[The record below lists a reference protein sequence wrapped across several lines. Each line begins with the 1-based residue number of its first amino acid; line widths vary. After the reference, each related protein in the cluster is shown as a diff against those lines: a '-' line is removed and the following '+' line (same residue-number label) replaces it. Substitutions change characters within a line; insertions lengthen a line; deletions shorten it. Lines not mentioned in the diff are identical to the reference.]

1 MFILKI
7 ENAKMEFDGV
17 TLFEQASLE
26 IQENERVA
34 LIGENGVGKT
44 TFLKGILGQIP
55 MKEGKITFGISRDE
69 IGWMMQDSDGDVCLS
84 TREWVESEHLEL
96 SQLKRELLKSQ
107 EEKRLDDYNQTLQK
121 YLDMD
126 GYQWEVQVEKT
137 LNQLGL
143 LEPVWELP
151 FSSLSGGQKTRAKL
165 ARVMIKSPKLLI
177 LDEPTNHL
185 DTETIE
191 WLQDWLSR
199 YRGSVLFISHE
210 RDFIDQMAQMTYE
223 LTEKGMKK
231 YQGGYQAYK
240 TQKDHEMKSLQSLY
254 EKQRQERKK
263 LIDTIQ
269 MYKNWYQ
276 QANAAASVRNP
287 VAQKQ
292 AAKQATKYKTKE
304 KELERLENERV
315 EKPQETPSIQA
326 SFDAKDFS
334 GKRML
339 DVNQVSFSY
348 GTHLVL
354 REVNMQIK
362 RGDRLAVIGKNG
374 SGKTTLLK
382 LMAGKLMPTSGVIT
396 RNPQLNIGYFFQE
409 LENLHPERTILEELL
424 SLPNITQSEARTIL
438 ACFLFRKEEVYKKVK
453 QLSMGE
459 KCRVA
464 FVKLYFSGAN
474 LLILDEPTNYLDIAT
489 RERIEE
495 MLVAYQGAVVVV
507 AHDPYL
513 LRKITNKVAMIGNGK
528 VSNYIGTY
536 EEWEQHVSISPQSQE
551 IRNKQQRLEW
561 ELAELL
567 SEEGVEAEEQRLEK
581 AKELKQQL
589 EQLKSMEE

>member
-1 MFILKI
+1 MFMLKV
-7 ENAKMEFDGV
+7 ENVKMELDGV
-17 TLFEQASLE
+17 AVFEHTSLE

-44 TFLKGILGQIP
+44 TLLKGILGQLP
-55 MKEGKITFGISRDE
+55 MTEGKITFGVPRDE
-69 IGWMMQDSDGDVCLS
+69 IGWMMQDSDDDVCLS
-84 TREWVESEHLEL
+84 TREWVESENQEL
-96 SQLKRELLKSQ
+96 SQIRKELLKSQ
-107 EEKRLDDYNQTLQK
+107 KEQRLDDYSEILQR

-126 GYQWEVQVEKT
+126 GYQWEVQVEKM

-143 LEPVWELP
+143 SQAVWELP

-165 ARVMIKSPKLLI
+165 ARVMMKSPKLLV

-185 DTETIE
+185 DTETIQ
-191 WLQDWLSR
+191 WLQGWLNR

-210 RDFIDQMAQMTYE
+210 RDFIDQTAQVTYE
-223 LTEKGMKK
+223 LMKKGTKK

-240 TQKDHEMKSLQSLY
+240 MQKDHEIKSLQSLY
-254 EKQRQERKK
+254 EKQQQERKK
-263 LIDTIQ
+263 LMETIQ

-287 VAQKQ
+287 FAQKQ
-292 AAKQATKYKTKE
+292 AAKQAAKYKTKE
-304 KELERLENERV
+304 KELERLESQLV
-315 EKPQETPSIQA
+315 DKTQEVASIQA
-326 SFDAKDFS
+326 SFDARDFS

-339 DVNQVSFSY
+339 DVDQVSFSY
-348 GTHLVL
+348 GNDLVL
-354 REVNMQIK
+354 RQVNMQIK
-362 RGDRLAVIGKNG
+362 QGDRLAVIGKNG

-382 LMAGKLMPTSGVIT
+382 LMAGKSTPTSGEIV
-396 RNPQLNIGYFFQE
+396 RNPQLKIGYFFQE
-409 LENLHPERTILEELL
+409 LENLHPEHTILEEIL
-424 SLPNITQSEARTIL
+424 SLPNMTQSEARTIL
-438 ACFLFRKEEVYKKVK
+438 ACFLFRKEEVYKQVK
-453 QLSMGE
+453 ELSMGE

-495 MLVAYQGAVVVV
+495 MLVDYEGAVVVV

-513 LRKITNKVAMIGNGK
+513 LRKIANKVAIIEEGK

-536 EEWEQHVSISPQSQE
+536 EEWEQHVSISPE
-551 IRNKQQRLEW
+551 IQQLKNEQQRLEW
-561 ELAELL
+561 KIATLLGEDGAET
-567 SEEGVEAEEQRLEK
+567 EEQQLEK
-581 AKELKQQL
+581 VRKLKQQL
-589 EQLKSMEE
+589 EQLKQIED